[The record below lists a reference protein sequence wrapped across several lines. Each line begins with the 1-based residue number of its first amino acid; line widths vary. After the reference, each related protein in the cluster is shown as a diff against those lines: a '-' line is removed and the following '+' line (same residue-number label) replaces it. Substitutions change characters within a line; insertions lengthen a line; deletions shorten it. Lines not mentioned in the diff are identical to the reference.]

1 MRSIRNIKLRVAL
14 CFAALVLCAGCV
26 SVMEKTGQALDGS
39 AFAEKKIARYRAEK
53 KAGAAADM
61 EITVVQ
67 NKALEH
73 SVIIALGDFPMMK
86 MRGTSPAEDGVFFL
100 TSLEYLGGNVHG
112 WNEYTLD
119 LSAQGVLLLGGSA
132 VFSVNEEIEPVQ
144 ISAGRIHRYD
154 TRITGSEALTS
165 LRNRRERI
173 AAAVEWMAS
182 TGGNPDGKTLSD
194 FEKYW
199 KPLLFPE
206 MVSKKKKPD
215 GWLQEGDRFIM
226 AEDIRWNTSYTE
238 RVFPEELRTV
248 RNSGTLLRDWEEALA
263 WVYLEYEWENIK
275 KTLSRQTI
283 LQPVK

>member
-1 MRSIRNIKLRVAL
+1 MKSMHGLKLMVAL
-14 CFAALVLCAGCV
+14 CVAVPVLCADCV
-26 SVMEKTGQALDGS
+26 SVVEKTGQMLDGS
-39 AFAEKKIARYRAEK
+39 AFAEKKIAHYRAEK
-53 KAGAAADM
+53 KAGADVDM

-67 NKALEH
+67 NKAGEQ

-86 MRGTSPAEDGVFFL
+86 IRGTSPNDNGEFFL

-119 LSAQGVLLLGGSA
+119 LSGEGELFLGGNA
-132 VFSVNEEIEPVQ
+132 VFSISEEIEPVQ

-154 TRITGSEALTS
+154 TRITGGEALTS

-173 AAAVEWMAS
+173 AATTEWMAS
-182 TGGNPDGKTLSD
+182 VDGAPGKLTIKD

-206 MVSKKKKPD
+206 MVSKKNKPAD
-215 GWLQEGDRFIM
+215 WLQEGDRFAN

-238 RVFPEELRTV
+238 RVFPEDLGPV
-248 RNSGTLLRDWEEALA
+248 RNSGTLLRDWEEALS
-263 WVYLEYEWENIK
+263 WIYLEYEWENIK
-275 KTLSRQTI
+275 EIFSRQII
-283 LQPVK
+283 LQQKK